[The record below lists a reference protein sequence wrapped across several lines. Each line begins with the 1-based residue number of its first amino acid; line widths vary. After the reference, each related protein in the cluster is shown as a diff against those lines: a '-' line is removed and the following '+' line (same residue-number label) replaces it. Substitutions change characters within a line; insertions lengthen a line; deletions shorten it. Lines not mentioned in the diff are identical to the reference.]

1 MTSHTAATQLIGAS
15 YGSPSWLGPMVWPRV
30 LASAFRSLRSA
41 IVSRHAVSLCVGAIV
56 FNAGAVIAQDATRSV
71 YTTIDLKTCKVVR
84 KSTEG
89 AIWRCPGLPGY
100 PVYLAEG
107 DDRMFVSVG
116 PNPEKR
122 RAAEQTL
129 TSFNSIFPSG
139 MTRAT
144 IEWRVPGVSGRTQ
157 PYATIVRYY
166 TSNEQAKG
174 QVLVVSKVTP
184 TETCHAAYI
193 DAGANADA
201 IERARLAADTTVR
214 SFNCSKAPVVEGARG
229 KNPL

>member
-15 YGSPSWLGPMVWPRV
+15 FGSPSFLGPMVWPRV
-30 LASAFRSLRSA
+30 LASAFRRLRSA
-41 IVSRHAVSLCVGAIV
+41 IVSRQAIGICVAAIV
-56 FNAGAVIAQDATRSV
+56 FNTGAAIAQDATRSV
-71 YTTIDLKTCKVVR
+71 YTTIDLKTCKVIR
-84 KSTEG
+84 KNTEG
-89 AIWRCPGLPGY
+89 AIWRCPGLPSY

-107 DDRMFVSVG
+107 DDRMFVSAG
-116 PNPEKR
+116 PNPERR

-129 TSFNSIFPSG
+129 TSFNSIFPTG
-139 MTRAT
+139 TARAT
-144 IEWRVPGVSGRTQ
+144 IEWRVPGAGGRTQ

-184 TETCHAAYI
+184 TETCHAAHI
-193 DAGANADA
+193 DAGANPDA

-214 SFNCSKAPVVEGARG
+214 SFNCNMAPVVEGARG